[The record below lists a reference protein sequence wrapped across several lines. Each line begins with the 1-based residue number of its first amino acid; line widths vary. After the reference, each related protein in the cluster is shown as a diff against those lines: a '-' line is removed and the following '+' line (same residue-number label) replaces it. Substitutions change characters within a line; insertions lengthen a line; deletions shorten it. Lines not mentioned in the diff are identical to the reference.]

1 MANKNTSYG
10 FIRVAAAVPQIKV
23 GDLDYNTKQI
33 LEFSQK
39 ASRSGAKV
47 IVFPELS
54 ITGYTM
60 GDLFHQQLLID
71 KAKEA
76 LGSIAV
82 KTRDLKSLILIG
94 LPLSFE
100 GKLFNCAA
108 GISNGKI
115 LGIIPKTYI
124 PNYKEFYEERWFA
137 SANDLNDKEVTIFG
151 SKVPI
156 GTDIL
161 FKLKNYPEVI
171 LGVEICEDL
180 WAPMPPSSFQA
191 VHGAT
196 VIANLSASNELI
208 GKADY
213 RKTLVS
219 QQSARGICGYIY
231 TSCGVHESTTDVV
244 FGGHALIA
252 ENGAILA
259 ESKRFELHD

>member
-10 FIRVAAAVPQIKV
+10 FIRVAAAVPKIKV

-33 LEFSQK
+33 LEFAQK
-39 ASRSGAKV
+39 ASRAGAKV

-82 KTRDLKSLILIG
+82 TTRYLKSAILVG
-94 LPLSFE
+94 LPLSFG

-108 GISNGKI
+108 VISNGKI

-137 SANDLNDKEVTIFG
+137 SAYDLNNKEIEILG
-151 SKVPI
+151 YKIPI
-156 GTDIL
+156 GTDLL
-161 FKLKNYPEVI
+161 FRAKKHPGVT

-180 WAPMPPSSFQA
+180 WVPLPPSSF
-191 VHGAT
+191 
-196 VIANLSASNELI
+196 
-208 GKADY
+208 
-213 RKTLVS
+213 
-219 QQSARGICGYIY
+219 
-231 TSCGVHESTTDVV
+231 
-244 FGGHALIA
+244 
-252 ENGAILA
+252 
-259 ESKRFELHD
+259 